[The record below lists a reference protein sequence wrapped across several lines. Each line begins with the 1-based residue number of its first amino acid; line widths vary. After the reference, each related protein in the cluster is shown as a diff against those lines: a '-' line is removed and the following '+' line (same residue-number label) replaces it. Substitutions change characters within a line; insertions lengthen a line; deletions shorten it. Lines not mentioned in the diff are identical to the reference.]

1 MRQARFIPFLLLWLL
16 TGCVASA
23 QDRPV
28 ESFESQWREFRIPP
42 FEVIVERDTN
52 DARAFLGDLFQFRH
66 LLVTAFPG
74 KELKAQWPIR
84 IWILNGPISPPQPA
98 AQGLPVVVD
107 RYVAVLGS
115 PPHLTAALR
124 HQIAQTILHDNL
136 RPMPAWFER
145 GLLSLLGGASI
156 DGQVIRLAEPVDPEH
171 RILDWAR
178 VFALLASKESVPALS
193 ALTGNLEKGMEI
205 RLALRNSYQTD
216 FEKLEAQA
224 RAVLARGA
232 AKPVLFSGLANNPR
246 QDFRDWYVPLGYSE
260 FARLSLL
267 ASHHETASLQKAVT
281 ALRPR
286 YGELDP
292 RARVE
297 IEAID
302 AFDALAAGESE
313 EAARQLKALTSVGLS
328 RSARVYLEAA
338 KLSKDAAEKKRLAA
352 RAREF
357 NPNWAEVDRLLAS
370 LETNPAAHAKLLYQA
385 ARLDPRNRAL
395 WEETAA
401 AAEKARDFA
410 MADAALEGAERS
422 AIDDAEKA
430 KLRERRWSLRDRR
443 AKKEE
448 EDRQSKLAEDR
459 KEIEALKAVTMSR
472 IDAALA
478 RANKQNESPGVE
490 KLEIVKY
497 GDLDQKETVT
507 GRLIRIECRSGGN
520 LVLELESETER
531 TRLLLPDA
539 SKVKIEGGAALSFR
553 CGAQSPV
560 QTLTAEYM
568 PKTNA
573 VLGTIGEV
581 QVLRPEAA
589 SAPVAK
595 P

>member
-1 MRQARFIPFLLLWLL
+1 MRQKRVIPFLLLWLL
-16 TGCVASA
+16 TGGIASA
-23 QDRPV
+23 QDRPAG
-28 ESFESQWREFRIPP
+28 SFEAQWREFRVPP

-74 KELKAQWPIR
+74 KELKAQRPIR
-84 IWILNGPISPPQPA
+84 IWILNGSIPLPPPA

-124 HQIAQTILHDNL
+124 YRIAQTILHDNL
-136 RPMPAWFER
+136 RPMPAWFEH

-156 DGQVIRLAEPVDPEH
+156 DGQVIRLAAPVDSQH
-171 RILDWAR
+171 RNLDWAR
-178 VFALLASKESVPALS
+178 VYALLASKESVPALS

-216 FEKLEAQA
+216 LEKLDAQA
-224 RAVLARGA
+224 REALAITTV
-232 AKPVLFSGLANNPR
+232 KPVLFSGLANNPR

-260 FARLSLL
+260 LARLSLL
-267 ASHHETASLQKAVT
+267 ASRHETASLRKALA

-302 AFDALAAGESE
+302 AIDALAAGESE
-313 EAARQLKALTSVGLS
+313 EAARQLKALTSIGVS
-328 RSARVYLEAA
+328 RGARVYLEAA

-357 NPNWAEVDRLLAS
+357 NPNWAEVDRLLAV
-370 LETNPAAHAKLLYQA
+370 LETNPPAHAKLLYEA

-395 WEETAA
+395 WEEAAA

-430 KLRERRWSLRDRR
+430 KLRERRWSLRDQR
-443 AKKEE
+443 AKKEA

-497 GDLDQKETVT
+497 GELDRKETVT

-520 LVLELESETER
+520 LVLELESDAER

-553 CGAQSPV
+553 CGAQSPIL
-560 QTLTAEYM
+560 TLTAEYM

-581 QVLRPEAA
+581 QVLRPEAEG
-589 SAPVAK
+589 APVAK